1 VTLVAFEGCMYDD
14 SIASCMFNFSHVM
27 YAVSP
32 RYSSSCVESDSII
45 TVSSGFPGDQGS
57 QLRCFDS
64 SHWRIQD
71 KLSHEPSHCAYL
83 HLCYNSSPQQNT
95 NHSSLLSSVIPVS
108 STSQSQLP
116 SISGYMSSLAG
127 GSGGT
132 MDCGQ
137 CSKRRGLCHFATA
150 LLVARNSVDGDVCRG
165 VFLAL
170 VLQCGRP

>member
-71 KLSHEPSHCAYL
+71 KLSQATQPRTFSLRISPPLLQLVTAAEHESQLA
-83 HLCYNSSPQQNT
+83 PQQR
-95 NHSSLLSSVIPVS
+95 HPSLVDFPI
-108 STSQSQLP
+108 
-116 SISGYMSSLAG
+116 SITVNLRLYVFTG
-127 GSGGT
+127 
-132 MDCGQ
+132 
-137 CSKRRGLCHFATA
+137 RRFRRDDGLWT
-150 LLVARNSVDGDVCRG
+150 V
-165 VFLAL
+165 
-170 VLQCGRP
+170 